1 MTILAVQD
9 LGYDEDLDRDA
20 MRTHLGGRGLGRS
33 ALFAFPL
40 FSSSQPSPN
49 QTIFNIFADTVQLNQ
64 LIQITKIVNS
74 DNVITDQDGDQG
86 NSNFRNLALP
96 AVQ

>member
-1 MTILAVQD
+1 MTTLAIHD
-9 LGYDEDLDRDA
+9 LGHDTDLDRDA

-40 FSSSQPSPN
+40 FSSASSPSPN
-49 QTIFNIFADTVQLNQ
+49 IFNIFADTVQFNQLNQ
-64 LIQITKIVNS
+64 ITEIVNS
-74 DNVITDQDGDQG
+74 SNIVTDQAGDQG
-86 NSNFRNLALP
+86 NSNFENLGLP